1 MAYFH
6 LFYLY
11 MDLKVFNF
19 LDTRQL
25 IYKAFKSLKL
35 SLRLSVQNSSSNDYV
50 NIDEILLQCTHHVFT
65 FA

>member
-6 LFYLY
+6 LFLSVPG
-11 MDLKVFNF
+11 LEGFQF

-35 SLRLSVQNSSSNDYV
+35 GLRLSVQNTSSNDYV